1 MNGSRST
8 YMRKGYLL
16 TALAAAVLLA
26 ASSGTAYAQRVTI
39 GFVETSGSIS
49 EKAFLNVNSLE
60 DPQRITVRVNGLR
73 AGSQRETDIGNSLG
87 NVTITPDK
95 DVWIGR
101 VTSSGYV
108 GGDDGTSETAT
119 SGDLARITGGA
130 AVSFVIHSDRFN
142 HSDEVVLVVA
152 QSPALPVVSGDDITD
167 GTGDDNWVNEMVELK
182 LEVDA
187 AASDPASVSPDTFTL
202 TVNESDIAPVAK
214 FLQPNFT
221 LSEQSSR
228 TVMLDVAS
236 GRGATRIPPAA
247 QDATVATR
255 AADTFGG
262 EVISVRVSNHHL
274 VMFGDGSAGNACPAR
289 GTSKYN
295 KILFRIDLTTD
306 DIHWSN
312 VTGGSF
318 ENTGLLQTVALT
330 PINLLADTPT
340 ATTNLTAD
348 VMIFGCGDGAGIRDP
363 SITLTILRS
372 NLENRRYGNIT
383 IGPPLMISID
393 SDEASPTLS
402 FSPTDVEIDEGGMT
416 STVLLAEGPNA
427 DDVGMVK
434 LSVEGDAM
442 VSLMQDGEMLE
453 EMNGYVYV
461 DLDGNTSARL
471 EAMSHSDP
479 DLMDGD
485 MAFKAWKLMEGGTD
499 GAHIGE
505 GYWFKVDVRGST
517 AVPALPLVGQLLLAL
532 FLMAGGARLYR
543 RRQG

>member
-1 MNGSRST
+1 MNGARST

-39 GFVETSGSIS
+39 GFTDISGEVH

-60 DPQRITVRVNGLR
+60 DPQTFTVSVSGLLPGASR
-73 AGSQRETDIGNSLG
+73 SGDINSSLG
-87 NVTITPDK
+87 NVTITPSK
-95 DVWIGR
+95 TVTIGR

-108 GGDDGTSETAT
+108 NGDA
-119 SGDLARITGGA
+119 APGGA
-130 AVSFVIHSDRFN
+130 VVETPATDAFVINSSHFL
-142 HSDEVVLVVA
+142 HSDEVTFAVA
-152 QSPALPVVSGDDITD
+152 QSANSDPDA
-167 GTGDDNWVNEMVELK
+167 NWVGERIELQ
-182 LEVDA
+182 LEVDDA
-187 AASDPASVSPDTFTL
+187 VDNTASSPASVSPDIYTL
-202 TVNESDIAPVAK
+202 TVVESDVAPVAK

-221 LSEQSSR
+221 LSEQSIRDVSFDIVKVGSR
-228 TVMLDVAS
+228 V
-236 GRGATRIPPAA
+236 PPAA
-247 QDATVATR
+247 AMEGR
-255 AADTFGG
+255 GL
-262 EVISVRVSNHHL
+262 ISVRVSNHHL
-274 VMFGDGSAGNACPAR
+274 VMFGSGTAPYSSASVADGTAACPVR
-289 GTSKYN
+289 GDSQYN
-295 KILFRIDLTTD
+295 RLLFRIDLTTTPVE
-306 DIHWSN
+306 WSN
-312 VTGGSF
+312 ETGGSF
-318 ENTGLLQTVALT
+318 ANTALLQT
-330 PINLLADTPT
+330 
-340 ATTNLTAD
+340 TAD
-348 VMIFGCGDGAGIRDP
+348 ISDLAGTDDAGFEIEGCGDGAGIRDP
-363 SITLTILRS
+363 YIMLTILES
-372 NLENRRYGNIT
+372 NLDAPRGFTSVGDIS

-453 EMNGYVYV
+453 EMGGYVYV
-461 DLDGNTSARL
+461 DLGGNTSARL

>member
-1 MNGSRST
+1 MNGARST

-39 GFVETSGSIS
+39 GFVDTSGEIS

-60 DPQRITVRVNGLR
+60 DPQRFTVRVSGLR
-73 AGSQRETDIGNSLG
+73 SGSQRVSDIAASLG
-87 NVTITPDK
+87 DVTITPDK

-108 GGDDGTSETAT
+108 GSDGTAAPVQITA
-119 SGDLARITGGA
+119 GGA
-130 AVSFVIHSDRFN
+130 FTIPQNRFE
-142 HSDEVVLVVA
+142 HSDEVNLVVA
-152 QSPALPVVSGDDITD
+152 QSPATLVGEGDDITG
-167 GTGDDNWVNEMVELK
+167 GTGDDNWVSETVALT
-182 LEVDA
+182 LEVDPA
-187 AASDPASVSPDTFTL
+187 ATAPASVNPDTYTL
-202 TVNESDIAPVAK
+202 TVMESDVAPVAK

-221 LSEQSSR
+221 LSEDSVREVQ
-228 TVMLDVAS
+228 LDVAG
-236 GRGATRIPPAA
+236 GRPGARVP
-247 QDATVATR
+247 R
-255 AADTFGG
+255 AATTYTG
-262 EVISVRVSNHHL
+262 VISVRVSNHKL
-274 VMFGDGSAGNACPAR
+274 VTFGDCPTR
-289 GTSKYN
+289 GTPLYN
-295 KILFRIDLTTD
+295 RKLFRIDATANAE
-306 DIHWSN
+306 WSET
-312 VTGGSF
+312 TGGDFTS
-318 ENTGLLQTVALT
+318 TALLQTAADITVGT
-330 PINLLADTPT
+330 LAGANTEEDGIAELSIT
-340 ATTNLTAD
+340 
-348 VMIFGCGDGAGIRDP
+348 GCGDGAGIRDP
-363 SITLTILRS
+363 YITLTILES
-372 NLENRRYGNIT
+372 NLVGRGPPFSANGNIA
-383 IGPPLMISID
+383 IGAPLMISID

-453 EMNGYVYV
+453 EMDGHVYV
-461 DLDGNTSARL
+461 DLGGNTSARL